1 MSLLENL
8 GGAWEELLTDEHGY
22 RHFRAGPV
30 EVRGYDGPDGFEPD
44 GELVTTKPVR
54 VHIERMDEGSWWMG
68 LSWGKT
74 GHVAVNFWSE
84 KPISVRWEDERG

>member
-1 MSLLENL
+1 MTRPDCLE
-8 GGAWEELLTDEHGY
+8 GHWEEQDVDEHGY

-30 EVRGYDGPDGFEPD
+30 DVRGFDGPDGFEPD

-54 VHIERMDEGSWWMG
+54 VHMERMTDGEWWIG

-74 GHVAVNFWSE
+74 GRVAVNFWSSRA
-84 KPISVRWEDERG
+84 ISVRWSDDRG